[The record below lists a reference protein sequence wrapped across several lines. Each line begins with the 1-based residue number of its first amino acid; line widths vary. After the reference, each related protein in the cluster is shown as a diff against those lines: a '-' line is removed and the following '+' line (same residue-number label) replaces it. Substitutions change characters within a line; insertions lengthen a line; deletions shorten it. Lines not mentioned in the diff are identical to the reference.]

1 MTTDWLILVFYLSG
15 VVSFC
20 MTLSVLDNLGFLE
33 AFDAVL
39 YLVALIW
46 PIALAMGVVFIPPVY
61 LGKLIATLIKK
72 FRTK

>member
-1 MTTDWLILVFYLSG
+1 
-15 VVSFC
+15 